1 MNTIARYAQ
10 VVFDLSIPLI
20 GFFCWK
26 WNLCFI
32 VFFYILDL
40 SFSSVFSVV
49 KMLKI
54 RKLKCTPIPLVSFL
68 MYIFLFFLVLIFS
81 YLTLLNCIHGISIK
95 AEIIRFLCYEDMGMQ
110 QWMFLFPLMFLGS
123 YMNYK
128 VTFLLPKEYEIASID
143 FVVKKEI
150 TTLKVL
156 LGFIG
161 LLLAS
166 SFINLFSEGVYLLF
180 IVISTA
186 IYRFFQR

>member
-1 MNTIARYAQ
+1 MNTIVRYAQ

-68 MYIFLFFLVLIFS
+68 MYLFLFFLVFIFA
-81 YLTLLNCIHGISIK
+81 YLTLLNCIQGISIK

-110 QWMFLFPLMFLGS
+110 QWMFLFPIMFLGA

-166 SFINLFSEGVYLLF
+166 SFINLFPE
-180 IVISTA
+180 
-186 IYRFFQR
+186 